1 MNDIS
6 LNPYIFFRG
15 DCREAMEFYKD
26 IFGGELYFQTHG
38 EVDENAAPEMKDK
51 IMHASLT
58 GGPLTLMGSDT
69 EKASAKAAK
78 VTLSLNGSDEAKLTD
93 IFNRLSEG
101 GEMLYPL
108 KKEFWGDIFGG
119 FIDKYGV
126 EWMVNISAQKEG

>member
-1 MNDIS
+1 MNNVT

-26 IFGGELYFQTHG
+26 IFGGELYIQTHEESG
-38 EVDENAAPEMKDK
+38 ESTSPEMKDK
-51 IMHASLT
+51 VMHASLT
-58 GGPLTLMGSDT
+58 NGLVDLMGSDT

-78 VTLSLNGSDEAKLTD
+78 ITLSLNGSDEEKLRD
-93 IFNRLSEG
+93 IFNHLSEG

-108 KKEFWGDIFGG
+108 KKEFWGDTFGS

-126 EWMVNISAQKEG
+126 EWMVNIAAKKED